1 MEAVRHADAQERIV
15 GMARSQSEG
24 VRRMLTRW
32 EKIERIVFLL
42 CIIVLMLDLL
52 VWRPN

>member
-1 MEAVRHADAQERIV
+1 
-15 GMARSQSEG
+15 
-24 VRRMLTRW
+24 MLTRW
-32 EKIERIVFLL
+32 EKIERVAVLL